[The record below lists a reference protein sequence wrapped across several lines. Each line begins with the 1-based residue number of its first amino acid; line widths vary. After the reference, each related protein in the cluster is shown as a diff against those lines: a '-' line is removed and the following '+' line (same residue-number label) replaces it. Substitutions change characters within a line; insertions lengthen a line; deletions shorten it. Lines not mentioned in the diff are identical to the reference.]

1 MSLLAYAQTQVLAA
15 ARLMRFDRAGL
26 AALDQSASAPIASFM
41 AAFVLIPGVV
51 VLVAM
56 QQVNVGQNVRFAY
69 VSTQTLSYVV
79 AWLFYLVAMERLTAW
94 MGVGARYGAFVAAY
108 NWAMAVQVLVF
119 VPLVVIATLAL
130 PGEAGASLVLMAN
143 LFLLVCQSFVTQTA
157 LGVPAVTAV
166 GFVALDIILGLL
178 INGAAGLILR
188 LGGSA

>member
-1 MSLLAYAQTQVLAA
+1 MSLFAYAQTQVSAA

-26 AALDQSASAPIASFM
+26 SSFDQSASAPIASFF
-41 AAFVLIPGVV
+41 AAFVLIPGVI

-56 QQVNVGQNVRFAY
+56 QQINVGQSVRFAY
-69 VSTQTLSYVV
+69 VSTQTLSYIV
-79 AWLFYLVAMERLTAW
+79 AWLFYLVAMERLSAW
-94 MGVGARYGAFVAAY
+94 MGVGALYGAFVTAY
-108 NWAMAVQVLVF
+108 NWAMVVQVLVF

-157 LGVPAVTAV
+157 LGVPAITAV
-166 GFVALDIILGLL
+166 GFVALDLVLGIV
-178 INGAAGLILR
+178 INGIAGYLLR